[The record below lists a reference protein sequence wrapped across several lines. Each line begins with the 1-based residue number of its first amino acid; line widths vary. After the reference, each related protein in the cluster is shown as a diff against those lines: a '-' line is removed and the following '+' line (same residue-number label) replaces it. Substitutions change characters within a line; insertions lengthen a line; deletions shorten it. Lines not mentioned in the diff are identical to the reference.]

1 MTSWIVRRAHPSIS
15 KKKAVKMPTQI
26 RRPSARVLAPTTP
39 DVSTNSFT
47 PLTIIAIL
55 IFVLHLAG
63 VAMLGR
69 AQTGP
74 AITSAVSDE
83 AGCSTA
89 LRQRARPLPY
99 D

>member
-1 MTSWIVRRAHPSIS
+1 
-15 KKKAVKMPTQI
+15 MPTQI
-26 RRPSARVLAPTTP
+26 RQPSAQVRAPARP
-39 DVSTNSFT
+39 DASPNSLT

-69 AQTGP
+69 SQTGP
-74 AITSAVSDE
+74 AITPVVSDE
-83 AGCSTA
+83 AGCA
-89 LRQRARPLPY
+89 MAPKQRERSLPY

>member
-1 MTSWIVRRAHPSIS
+1 
-15 KKKAVKMPTQI
+15 MPTQI
-26 RRPSARVLAPTTP
+26 RRPSARVLARTTP
-39 DVSTNSFT
+39 DVSPNSLT

-69 AQTGP
+69 SQAGP

-83 AGCSTA
+83 AGCSKA
-89 LRQRARPLPY
+89 PRQRERSLPY